1 MAGKCFDIQHAAS
14 YHARMVAITVSSKYQ
29 IVIPREAREQLNI
42 TPGTR
47 LLLSQDQDAISPC
60 F

>member
-1 MAGKCFDIQHAAS
+1 
-14 YHARMVAITVSSKYQ
+14 MVAITVSSKYQ
-29 IVIPREAREQLNI
+29 IVIPRETREQLNI

-60 F
+60 I